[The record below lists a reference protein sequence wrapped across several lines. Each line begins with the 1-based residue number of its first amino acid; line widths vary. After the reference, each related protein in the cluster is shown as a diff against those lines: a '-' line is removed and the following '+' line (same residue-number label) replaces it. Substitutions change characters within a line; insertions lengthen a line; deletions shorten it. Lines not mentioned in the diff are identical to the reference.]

1 MAKINGITWSDKIP
15 EKHSRQEFIALY
27 GAVNCGGCKD
37 LGTIYDKIV
46 ELSGVTPKPE
56 KRSRNA
62 KPRSDA
68 KVEPDES

>member
-15 EKHSRQEFIALY
+15 EEHTRQEFIGLY
-27 GAVNCGGCKD
+27 GAVNCGGCKN

-56 KRSRNA
+56 KRSR
-62 KPRSDA
+62 RSTPIADV
-68 KVEPDES
+68 KVETDEA